1 MKRAQIDFTTGP
13 IAQSLLLY
21 FLPVLAGG
29 LFQQLYSTADAVIL
43 AQFAGKAG
51 LAAIDSIYN
60 LLKLPVN
67 FFVGLSTGATIII
80 SQFFGAKDEKKLGK
94 AVHTAVGFSI
104 AGGAALS
111 VLCVLAAPWGLRVL
125 GVPEEIYP
133 LTLLYVRVYFGGF
146 TASMIYNVGAGI
158 LRAMGDSR
166 TPFAILA
173 ISSAVNILLDLLFVA
188 ALGWSAPGAALAT
201 VLAQALSAA
210 LALWSL
216 SRIGGPG
223 RFHLK
228 ELRFEKTVLRNIFS
242 IGLPIAL
249 QSTLYPIAN
258 MTVQSSVNQTGT
270 DNIVAWALCG
280 KLDFLIWLA
289 ADSLGA
295 AVSTFVAQNVGAKQ
309 LKRARRGTHIG
320 LGLSF
325 SMILLIS
332 AVLYVWCEPL
342 GRLILNESDV
352 HLAGIVGRLM
362 RLMAPLY
369 FLYVFGE
376 VFGGAL
382 RGEGET
388 FVPMIITLLGTCA
401 TRVLWILFVPHHYDL
416 LLILTVYPVSWAIAS
431 LGMTVYY
438 YCRLWRSRTL
448 ERKVT

>member
-13 IAQSLLLY
+13 IAKSLLLY
-21 FLPVLAGG
+21 FLPVLAGW

-80 SQFFGAKDEKKLGK
+80 SQFFGAKDEKKLGE

-104 AGGAALS
+104 AGGAVLS
-111 VLCVLAAPWGLRVL
+111 VLCV
-125 GVPEEIYP
+125 
-133 LTLLYVRVYFGGF
+133 
-146 TASMIYNVGAGI
+146 
-158 LRAMGDSR
+158 
-166 TPFAILA
+166 
-173 ISSAVNILLDLLFVA
+173 
-188 ALGWSAPGAALAT
+188 
-201 VLAQALSAA
+201 
-210 LALWSL
+210 
-216 SRIGGPG
+216 
-223 RFHLK
+223 
-228 ELRFEKTVLRNIFS
+228 
-242 IGLPIAL
+242 
-249 QSTLYPIAN
+249 
-258 MTVQSSVNQTGT
+258 
-270 DNIVAWALCG
+270 
-280 KLDFLIWLA
+280 LA

-320 LGLSF
+320 LGLSL

-342 GRLILNESDV
+342 GRLILNESDA
-352 HLAGIVGRLM
+352 HLAGIAGRLM

-388 FVPMIITLLGTCA
+388 FIPMVITLLGTCA
-401 TRVLWILFVPHHYDL
+401 TRVLWILFVPHHYNL
-416 LLILTVYPVSWAIAS
+416 LLIFAVYPVSWAIAS

-438 YCRLWRSRTL
+438 YCRLWRRQSL
-448 ERKVT
+448 KRKAA